1 MINFKAVFL
10 GNVVTQKFSIEEHIT
25 GTLLTTKWLINH
37 VYSRLSMQKMM
48 KNNEKRKITVNFKN
62 KTLYRFIELSL
73 LIGGCLSKYHI
84 HLFWAAGWHPYIFI
98 VLCCGG
104 HFPEYRSTEINT
116 PLRKAQPNT
125 TKRLIINWL
134 YCFARHHRRP
144 YRPPISQTK
153 LKWSLIFS
161 SELIS

>member
-1 MINFKAVFL
+1 MSSRKSLALKNTSQEHCWPRSGLSITCTHVF
-10 GNVVTQKFSIEEHIT
+10 QCK
-25 GTLLTTKWLINH
+25 KWWKI
-37 VYSRLSMQKMM
+37 K
-48 KNNEKRKITVNFKN
+48 KKRKLTVNFKN

-98 VLCCGG
+98 VLCCGE

-153 LKWSLIFS
+153 LNWSLIFS